1 MPIVSSSLQTG
12 KIVSFVSAEE
22 FYSLIKAPFTWD
34 QDEVKSEWKLKL
46 STCLPWDQY
55 ENHKIFNLFPLPVF
69 FLVDGFC

>member
-22 FYSLIKAPFTWD
+22 FYSWGAIYMRPGRSQTGMNIEIVNMFT
-34 QDEVKSEWKLKL
+34 
-46 STCLPWDQY
+46 WDQY